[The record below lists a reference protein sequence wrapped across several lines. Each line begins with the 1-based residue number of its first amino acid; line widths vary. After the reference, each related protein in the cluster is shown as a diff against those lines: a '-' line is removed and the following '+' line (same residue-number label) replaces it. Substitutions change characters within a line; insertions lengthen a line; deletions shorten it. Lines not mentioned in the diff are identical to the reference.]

1 MKLNSIRARIT
12 AITAAAI
19 LTTVLAVVVTMALTI
34 QRENDRKSV
43 EMMNLIAD
51 DTGKSVERYLD
62 SIEQSLDTAANLAND
77 SLDSMLLIECG
88 ATGSHSMPPAKR
100 TEEQNVKLDEY
111 LAAYCAELQPVMQSI
126 SDRSYGVN
134 SYYYCINPE
143 ISENEHGFFRSKIGK
158 TGFSER
164 KALDARTLD
173 PNDTEHT
180 AWYFTTIER
189 GRPSWIGPYRAKLLN
204 NVWICSYVIPV
215 YDSGTL
221 IGVMGL
227 DITVGT
233 FASQLSDVK
242 VYDTGFACLFDD
254 QGRVIYHPDYE
265 TGERPEN
272 YGKAFSKEQLR
283 QRSNGDELVRYTAEG
298 KRRQMSYTTLA
309 SGMVLAIT
317 APTREINASWRH
329 MLQILLITTAAILVF
344 FTGLVLYAVRRI
356 TQPISDLTTA
366 SQRLAAGDYDVALDY
381 DRDDEIGV
389 LNGAFIQMRDRIGQY
404 IEDLNHRI
412 NTDSLTG
419 LPKMRYFFG
428 LAEAEKKRL
437 GEEGR
442 DPAMVYFNLTGISHF
457 NRQYGFE
464 AGDRLLIEF
473 GGIITKHFGAECVCR
488 MGDDHFVAITAEDG
502 IEERLEAVISDTA
515 GMNGGNSVPVC
526 IGVYPYRLGDIDV
539 SEACDRAKY
548 ICDIHRGEYE
558 SSIHVF
564 ESSMTDEVLRE
575 RHIISSLDRAIE
587 EQWLKVYYQPIVG
600 AKSRKIC
607 DVEALSRWDDPELGF
622 LSPGEFIPVLER
634 AQLIYKVDLYV
645 LDRIIEKMKRQ
656 AEDGLAVVP
665 HSLNLSRSDFES
677 CDIVEEICR
686 RMDDAGIARDRLT
699 VEITESMIGK
709 DFDFMKE
716 QVLRFRKEGFNVW
729 MDDFGSGYS
738 SLVMLQDIHFDLL
751 KFDMLF
757 LRRLDEG
764 EESRIILR
772 QLAKMAN
779 ELGLKTICEG
789 VETKE
794 QADFLRDIG
803 VTKLQGYYF
812 GKPVPYEDVLRR
824 YRDGTHLG
832 YEDSK

>member
-1 MKLNSIRARIT
+1 MKRNSIRARIT

-19 LTTVLAVVVTMALTI
+19 LTTVLTVVVVMALTI

-77 SLDSMLLIECG
+77 SIDSMLLIECG
-88 ATGSHSMPPAKR
+88 AAGSHSVPPSER
-100 TEEQNVKLDEY
+100 TEEQNERLDEY
-111 LAAYCAELQPVMQSI
+111 LVAYCGALQPIMQSI

-134 SYYYCINPE
+134 SYYYCISPE
-143 ISENEHGFFRSKIGK
+143 ISENMHGFFYSKIGK

-164 KALDARTLD
+164 EAIDAGTLD
-173 PNDTEHT
+173 PADPEHT
-180 AWYFTTIER
+180 DWYYATIKR
-189 GRPSWIGPYRAKLLN
+189 GRPSWIGPYRAKLLDDM
-204 NVWICSYVIPV
+204 WICSYVIPV

-227 DITVGT
+227 DISVDT

-254 QGRVIYHPDYE
+254 QGRVIYHPDCE
-265 TGERPEN
+265 TGESPEN

-283 QRSNGDELVRYTAEG
+283 QRSNGDELVRYTADG

-329 MLQILLITTAAILVF
+329 MLQILLVTTAAILVF

-366 SQRLAAGDYDVALDY
+366 SQRLAAGDYDVELDY

-389 LNGAFIQMRDRIGQY
+389 LNGSFIQMRDRIGQY

-412 NTDSLTG
+412 NTDSLTE

-442 DPAMVYFNLTGISHF
+442 DAVMVYFNLIGISHF
-457 NRQYGFE
+457 NRQYGFDE
-464 AGDRLLIEF
+464 GDRLLAEF
-473 GGIITKHFGAECVCR
+473 AALISKHFGARCVCR
-488 MGDDHFVAITAEDG
+488 MGDDHFAAIAAEDG
-502 IEERLEAVISDTA
+502 IEEKAAAVIREA
-515 GMNGGNSVPVC
+515 GEMNGGCSVPVC
-526 IGVYPYRLGDIDV
+526 IGIYPYRLGDIDV
-539 SEACDRAKY
+539 SEAGDRAKY
-548 ICDIHRGEYE
+548 ICDLHRGEYE
-558 SSIHVF
+558 SSWHVF
-564 ESSMTDEVLRE
+564 ESSMTGEIERA
-575 RHIISSLDRAIE
+575 RHIVSTLDTAIK

-600 AKSRKIC
+600 AKSRKVC

-634 AQLIYKVDLYV
+634 ARLIYKVDLYV
-645 LDRIIEKMKRQ
+645 LNRIIEKMKRQ
-656 AEDGLAVVP
+656 AADGLAVVP

-699 VEITESMIGK
+699 IEITESMIGS
-709 DFDFMKE
+709 DFEFMKE
-716 QVLRFRKEGFNVW
+716 QVLRFQKEGFNVW

-772 QLAKMAN
+772 EMSQMAI
-779 ELGLKTICEG
+779 ELGTETICEG

-794 QADFLRDIG
+794 QADFLMDIG

-812 GKPVPYEDVLRR
+812 SRPVPYEEVLER
-824 YRDGTHLG
+824 YRNGTHPG
-832 YEDSK
+832 YEEV

>member
-1 MKLNSIRARIT
+1 MKRNSIRARIT

-19 LTTVLAVVVTMALTI
+19 LTTVLTVVVVMALTI

-51 DTGKSVERYLD
+51 DTAKSVERYLD

-77 SLDSMLLIECG
+77 SIDSMLLIECG
-88 ATGSHSMPPAKR
+88 AAGSHSVPPSER
-100 TEEQNVKLDEY
+100 TEEQNERLDEY
-111 LAAYCAELQPVMQSI
+111 LAAYCGALQPIMQSI

-134 SYYYCINPE
+134 SYYYCISPE
-143 ISENEHGFFRSKIGK
+143 ISENMHGFFYSKIGK
-158 TGFSER
+158 TGFSGRE
-164 KALDARTLD
+164 AIDAGTLD
-173 PNDTEHT
+173 PADPEHT
-180 AWYFTTIER
+180 DWYYATIKR
-189 GRPSWIGPYRAKLLN
+189 GRPSWIGPYRAKLLDDM
-204 NVWICSYVIPV
+204 WICSYVIPV

-227 DITVGT
+227 DISVDT

-265 TGERPEN
+265 TGESPEN

-283 QRSNGDELVRYTAEG
+283 QRSNGDELVRYTADG

-329 MLQILLITTAAILVF
+329 MLQILLVTTAAILVF

-366 SQRLAAGDYDVALDY
+366 SQRLAAGDYDVELGY

-389 LNGAFIQMRDRIGQY
+389 LNGSFIQMRDRIGQY

-412 NTDSLTG
+412 NTDSLTE

-442 DPAMVYFNLTGISHF
+442 DAVMVYFNLIGISHF
-457 NRQYGFE
+457 NRQYGFDE
-464 AGDRLLIEF
+464 GDRLLAEF
-473 GGIITKHFGAECVCR
+473 AALISKHFGTKCVCR
-488 MGDDHFVAITAEDG
+488 MGDDHFAAIAAEDG
-502 IEERLEAVISDTA
+502 IEEKAAAVIREA
-515 GMNGGNSVPVC
+515 GEMNGGCSVPVC
-526 IGVYPYRLGDIDV
+526 IGIYPYRLGDIDV

-548 ICDIHRGEYE
+548 ICDLHRGEYE
-558 SSIHVF
+558 SSWHVF
-564 ESSMTDEVLRE
+564 ESSMTGEIERA
-575 RHIISSLDRAIE
+575 RHIVSTLDTAIK

-600 AKSRKIC
+600 AKSRKVC

-634 AQLIYKVDLYV
+634 ARLIYKVDLYV

-656 AEDGLAVVP
+656 AADGLAVVP

-699 VEITESMIGK
+699 IEITESMIGS
-709 DFDFMKE
+709 DFEFMKE
-716 QVLRFRKEGFNVW
+716 QVLRFQKEGFNVW

-772 QLAKMAN
+772 EMSQMAI
-779 ELGLKTICEG
+779 ELGTETICEG

-794 QADFLRDIG
+794 QADFLMDIG

-812 GKPVPYEDVLRR
+812 SRPVPYEEVLER
-824 YRDGTHLG
+824 YRNGTHPG
-832 YEDSK
+832 YEEV